1 MAERVVTGVEVRTDI
16 DSRTISGVAMPYGQ
30 VSPSHRER
38 FVPGSLQPVGDTWLD
53 VGHDM
58 ERLIAWRG
66 AGLTFTDTPDALRF
80 EARLPRTPLAD
91 RALQEVESGTRRGVS
106 VEFTAEAEH
115 REAQTG
121 VRVVEDALLHG
132 IGLVARAAYPSAQV
146 ETRQA
151 ATMEGVFRLAADV
164 LCRCRDGCDSV
175 FFRADSLDTAL
186 AQAARGEREV
196 HLFLSGKFN
205 EPLASVG
212 RGLELTRDGNELR
225 VRATLPETQAVADFL
240 KARLNGFFA
249 LRLWVPR
256 EAPFEKQGKQ
266 AIYGP
271 DSDLRGIEIA
281 AIAGRTDGYEEIDVL
296 DIIEERRVPIW
307 L

>member
-1 MAERVVTGVEVRTDI
+1 MDRVVTGVEVRADL

-30 VSPSHRER
+30 LSPTHRER
-38 FVPGSLQPVGDTWLD
+38 FLPGSLRPVGDVWLD
-53 VGHDM
+53 YGHDV
-58 ERLIAWRG
+58 ERVLTHRG
-66 AGLTFTDTPDALRF
+66 DGLELNDTPDALRF

-91 RALQEVESGTRRGVS
+91 RALNEVQSGARRGVS
-106 VEFTAEAEH
+106 VEFTSKSEH
-115 REAQTG
+115 REPQTG

-132 IGLVARAAYPSAQV
+132 IGLVPRPSYPSARV

-175 FFRADSLDTAL
+175 FFEPNSLDTAL
-186 AQAARGEREV
+186 AQAARGEREIN
-196 HLFLSGKFN
+196 LFLSGKYN

-212 RGLELTRDGNELR
+212 RGLELTRDGNELQ

-256 EAPFEKQGKQ
+256 EAPFEKQGTR

-281 AIAGRTDGYEEIDVL
+281 AIAGRTDGYKEVDIL